1 MSQSLEDVFATP
13 IGDMRSVGDAFAT
26 PIGDMKEQ
34 SAPALSEED
43 REQLEALA
51 GEYTA
56 EVAALEANGTQFDRP
71 SESILKQL
79 EDADRTHQ
87 LDGGRGLTEL
97 GVGAA
102 TYPVTNHLIGKPVAN
117 AVTKG
122 AARIAPKMLGKIF
135 GSVAGLGTGGLA
147 SAGLGIAA
155 GEGLDYLAKKYPDQ
169 TNAVLDAIS
178 NPNKGLPPP
187 TSHSDMVFPFAPDG
201 AEHSIIQNP
210 DDMRQDSSSTGV
222 LATPPNLVR

>member
-13 IGDMRSVGDAFAT
+13 IGDMRSIGDNFTT
-26 PIGDMKEQ
+26 PIGDMADRNQ
-34 SAPALSEED
+34 SIGDWEEIYD
-43 REQLEALA
+43 FADVDIPTPEGGAMEPLDEVSLPSVEDIENAEQLGGARGVVSGVTGLA
-51 GEYTA
+51 SLPA
-56 EVAALEANGTQFDRP
+56 
-71 SESILKQL
+71 
-79 EDADRTHQ
+79 
-87 LDGGRGLTEL
+87 
-97 GVGAA
+97 
-102 TYPVTNHLIGKPVAN
+102 TNHLISKPITN

-122 AARIAPKMLGKIF
+122 AARIAPKMLGKIL
-135 GSVAGLGTGGLA
+135 GGVAGIGTGGLA

-155 GEGLDYLAKKYPDQ
+155 GEGLDYLANKYPDQ